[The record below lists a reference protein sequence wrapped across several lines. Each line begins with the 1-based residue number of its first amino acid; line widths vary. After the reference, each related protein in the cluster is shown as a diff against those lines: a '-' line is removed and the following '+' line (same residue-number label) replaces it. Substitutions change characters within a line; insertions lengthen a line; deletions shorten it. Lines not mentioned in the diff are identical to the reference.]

1 MAETFLPSEF
11 NKVADFGTTKSVE
24 NQYTGIS
31 IPKFVSLFKLHY
43 KPHTRTLNQQYQA
56 TQAKLDDTKVI
67 IVRHNKKLTESLLV
81 TIDGIQ
87 YSIVS
92 ISPDE
97 GFGLN
102 KYDYITLR
110 KTNKVG

>member
-1 MAETFLPSEF
+1 M
-11 NKVADFGTTKSVE
+11 D

-31 IPKFVSLFKLHY
+31 IPKFVSIFKMHY
-43 KPHTRTLNQQYQA
+43 KPLTRTINQKYQD

-67 IVRHNKKLTESLLV
+67 KVRHNKKLTESLLV

-87 YSIVS
+87 YSIVT
-92 ISPDE
+92 ISSDE
-97 GFGLN
+97 SFGLN

-110 KTNKVG
+110 KTKKVG

>member
-56 TQAKLDDTKVI
+56 TQASDHRRYTVQHCVNQSRRRLWI
-67 IVRHNKKLTESLLV
+67 E
-81 TIDGIQ
+81 
-87 YSIVS
+87 
-92 ISPDE
+92 
-97 GFGLN
+97 
-102 KYDYITLR
+102 
-110 KTNKVG
+110 